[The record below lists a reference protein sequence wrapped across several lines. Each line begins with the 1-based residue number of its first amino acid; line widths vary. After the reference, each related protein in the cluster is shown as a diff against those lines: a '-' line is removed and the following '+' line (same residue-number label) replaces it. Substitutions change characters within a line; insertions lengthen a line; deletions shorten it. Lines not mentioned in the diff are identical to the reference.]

1 MSKLNYKYIAVEGNI
16 GAGKTT
22 LAKFLSSNL
31 NGALLLEEFEDNQ
44 FLKAFYMG
52 EDFAIHSELQFIL
65 DRSRQLADFFSSK
78 HSLVFSDYV
87 PQKSLIFSKINLT
100 KTQFKVVSNLSQ
112 ILYRPFESPDLI
124 IFIEREVDELIENI
138 LKRGRV
144 FEREIDERYI
154 QSIMEGYERWLK
166 QLKQPVLRI
175 KANQIDMTRP
185 EQLINSFQTILS
197 EKYIQSEVKINL
209 NQLMKVN

>member
-1 MSKLNYKYIAVEGNI
+1 
-16 GAGKTT
+16 
-22 LAKFLSSNL
+22 
-31 NGALLLEEFEDNQ
+31 
-44 FLKAFYMG
+44 MG

-100 KTQFKVVSNLSQ
+100 KTQFNVVSNLSQ

-144 FEREIDERYI
+144 FEREIDETYI
-154 QSIMEGYERWLK
+154 QSIMEGYESWLK
-166 QLKQPVLRI
+166 QLQQPVLII
-175 KANQIDMTRP
+175 KSNQIDMTRP
-185 EQLINSFQTILS
+185 KQLINSFQTILS

>member
-1 MSKLNYKYIAVEGNI
+1 
-16 GAGKTT
+16 
-22 LAKFLSSNL
+22 
-31 NGALLLEEFEDNQ
+31 
-44 FLKAFYMG
+44 MG

-100 KTQFKVVSNLSQ
+100 KTQFNVVSNLSQ

-144 FEREIDERYI
+144 FEREIDETYI

-166 QLKQPVLRI
+166 QLQQPVLRI

-185 EQLINSFQTILS
+185 KQLINSFQTILS

>member
-1 MSKLNYKYIAVEGNI
+1 
-16 GAGKTT
+16 
-22 LAKFLSSNL
+22 
-31 NGALLLEEFEDNQ
+31 
-44 FLKAFYMG
+44 MG

-100 KTQFKVVSNLSQ
+100 KTQFNVVSNLSQ

-144 FEREIDERYI
+144 FEREIDETYI

-166 QLKQPVLRI
+166 QLQQPVLRI
-175 KANQIDMTRP
+175 EANQIDMTRP
-185 EQLINSFQTILS
+185 KQLINSFQTILS

>member
-1 MSKLNYKYIAVEGNI
+1 M
-16 GAGKTT
+16 
-22 LAKFLSSNL
+22 
-31 NGALLLEEFEDNQ
+31 
-44 FLKAFYMG
+44 
-52 EDFAIHSELQFIL
+52 
-65 DRSRQLADFFSSK
+65 
-78 HSLVFSDYV
+78 
-87 PQKSLIFSKINLT
+87 
-100 KTQFKVVSNLSQ
+100 VSNLSQ

-144 FEREIDERYI
+144 FEREIDETYI

-166 QLKQPVLRI
+166 QLQQPVLRI

-185 EQLINSFQTILS
+185 KQLINSFQTILS